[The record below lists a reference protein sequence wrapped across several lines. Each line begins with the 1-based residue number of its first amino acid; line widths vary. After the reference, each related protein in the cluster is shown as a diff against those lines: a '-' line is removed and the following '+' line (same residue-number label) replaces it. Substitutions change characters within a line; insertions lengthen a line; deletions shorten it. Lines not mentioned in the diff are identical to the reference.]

1 MNRGFFKELSNS
13 LRQAPADRERY
24 TSRLLSEMALPVRAR
39 AQSHLKWEVLESPR
53 RLARSYTFNSQSK
66 LQDFISELLDYQSK
80 TNHSGDIRIDHSKV
94 LIEVYT
100 KDLNSLTELDYEYA
114 KMADMI
120 YEDVEHYCD
129 Q

>member
-1 MNRGFFKELSNS
+1 MNKGFFKKLSNS
-13 LRQAPADRERY
+13 LRQAPADRGRY
-24 TSRLLSEMALPVRAR
+24 TSRLLSEMSLPVKAR

-53 RLARSYTFNSQSK
+53 RLARSYAFDSQSK

-80 TNHSGDIRIDHSKV
+80 TNHSGDIRIDHSEV

-120 YEDVEHYCD
+120 YEDVEHYRD
-129 Q
+129 